1 MLLVGALAFLGG
13 QPAATAAP
21 QPVKVTFKASHT
33 MIAKGE
39 MVWLKGKVR
48 TTSGKAVKGVK
59 VRLEQR
65 TTNGKWRKVANVKTK
80 ANGKF
85 VLRQR
90 PAKRYF
96 YRARVLASSAAKKA
110 TGPERKIRF
119 TATPRTLAE
128 RADALGGRLGKP
140 RGSIGTTKVNK
151 KTTATYRDYRKMM
164 LVEVAKPA
172 KVRTWLV
179 TGDIRK
185 AYRKAGGPEGKL
197 GVPLAD
203 PKCGLLQKGCVQRFK
218 GGAIYD
224 NKNTKRAAVVY
235 GKGRRME
242 VLAAAKS
249 QVGYAEKRN
258 NTSPYNK
265 WTKTLGQPWC
275 SAFQSWAAA
284 ASGNRKAIPKHA
296 RLHQLMKDL
305 RKNAPERFGSKPKVG
320 ALVFFDNKND
330 GITEPTHIGIVLKVN
345 RSSITTL
352 EGNTTN
358 PATGSGRGVYQK
370 TRTLSHPIYY
380 WYPEY

>member
-1 MLLVGALAFLGG
+1 AAHHVGRHRPEDPRQEEARPGQRYRPGETVDRRGEHASSQVTASPVARLASAVHGERVNFLRSVRRRALAVLLVGALAFLGG

-65 TTNGKWRKVANVKTK
+65 TPNGKWRKVANVKTK

-128 RADALGGRLGKP
+128 LAHALGGRLGKP

-203 PKCGLLQKGCVQRFK
+203 PKCGLLQNGCVQRFK
-218 GGAIYD
+218 GGAI
-224 NKNTKRAAVVY
+224 
-235 GKGRRME
+235 
-242 VLAAAKS
+242 
-249 QVGYAEKRN
+249 
-258 NTSPYNK
+258 
-265 WTKTLGQPWC
+265 
-275 SAFQSWAAA
+275 
-284 ASGNRKAIPKHA
+284 
-296 RLHQLMKDL
+296 
-305 RKNAPERFGSKPKVG
+305 
-320 ALVFFDNKND
+320 
-330 GITEPTHIGIVLKVN
+330 
-345 RSSITTL
+345 
-352 EGNTTN
+352 
-358 PATGSGRGVYQK
+358 
-370 TRTLSHPIYY
+370 
-380 WYPEY
+380 